1 MLPSAPGPTPREHSV
16 KCCPRFPVG
25 GPCGDDG
32 QELVSRL
39 PIMTPFVAAL
49 LGLAAG
55 LVAGAILTWLI
66 LRGSVATAG
75 RTALVSDH
83 VEEVILSLRSAAVV
97 VDKADS
103 VVVASPL
110 ARGSGLVRGSAIVP
124 KSVREYLTQ
133 ARASGQPAELEI
145 QLSRGSAIP
154 PVLLGVRIVP
164 LSDGSAVVLG
174 EDRSADLR
182 FTETRRD
189 FVANITHELKT
200 PIGAISL
207 LAEAVDAAAEDP
219 VAVRGF
225 IGKVSSESAR
235 LNELVSQ
242 IIALSRLQAQDPML
256 AATVVQLDDVV
267 EAAMA
272 RCAQIAQARDIT
284 ITYGGERG
292 CQVLG
297 DQSQL
302 EAAVT
307 NLVQNAIAY
316 SEPGARVALS
326 CQRSQTGEVEIR
338 VTDNGIGISEADL
351 PRIFE
356 RFYRV
361 DYGRSRAH
369 GGTGLGLSIVKHV
382 AAAHGGEVTAW
393 SKPGRGST
401 FTLKLPDLDH
411 REGVAP

>member
-1 MLPSAPGPTPREHSV
+1 
-16 KCCPRFPVG
+16 
-25 GPCGDDG
+25 
-32 QELVSRL
+32 
-39 PIMTPFVAAL
+39 MTPFVAAL

-55 LVAGAILTWLI
+55 LVVGAIVTWLI
-66 LRGSVATAG
+66 LRGVAAKAG

-83 VEEVILSLRSAAVV
+83 VDEVILNLRAAAAVV
-97 VDKADS
+97 NSEDA

-124 KSVREYLTQ
+124 KAVRERIEE
-133 ARASGQPAELEI
+133 ARTSGRTTELEI

-219 VAVRGF
+219 VAVREF
-225 IGKVSSESAR
+225 IGKLSSESAR

-242 IIALSRLQAQDPML
+242 IIALSRLQAEDPML
-256 AATVVQLDDVV
+256 AAQVVSLDEVV
-267 EAAMA
+267 DATIA
-272 RCAQIAQARDIT
+272 RCGQIAQARNIT
-284 ITYGGERG
+284 ITVGGERG
-292 CQVLG
+292 CEVLG
-297 DQSQL
+297 DQAQL
-302 EAAVT
+302 EGAVT

-316 SEPGARVALS
+316 SEPGARVAVS
-326 CQRSQTGEVEIR
+326 CQRSPETGEIEIR
-338 VTDNGIGISEADL
+338 VTDNGIGISETDL

-382 AAAHGGEVTAW
+382 AAAHGGDVTAW

-401 FTLKLPDLDH
+401 FTLKLPDLNR
-411 REGVAP
+411 REGGAA

>member
-1 MLPSAPGPTPREHSV
+1 
-16 KCCPRFPVG
+16 
-25 GPCGDDG
+25 
-32 QELVSRL
+32 
-39 PIMTPFVAAL
+39 MTPFVAAL

-55 LVAGAILTWLI
+55 LVAGAIVTWLI
-66 LRGSVATAG
+66 LKGVAAHAS

-83 VEEVILSLRSAAVV
+83 VDEVIMNLRAAAAVV
-97 VDKADS
+97 NSDDA

-124 KSVREYLTQ
+124 KAVREHLEE
-133 ARASGQPAELEI
+133 ARATGRTTELEI

-164 LSDGSAVVLG
+164 LSDGSAVILG

-207 LAEAVDAAAEDP
+207 LAEAVEAAADDP
-219 VAVRGF
+219 VAVREF

-242 IIALSRLQAQDPML
+242 IIALSRLQAEDPML
-256 AATVVQLDDVV
+256 AAQVVSLDEVV
-267 EAAMA
+267 EAAIA
-272 RCAQIAQARDIT
+272 RCGQMAKSRDIT
-284 ITYGGERG
+284 VTVGGEHG
-292 CQVLG
+292 CEVLG

-302 EAAVT
+302 EGAVT

-316 SEPGARVALS
+316 SEPGARVAVS
-326 CQRSQTGEVEIR
+326 CQRSPQSGEIEIR

-382 AAAHGGEVTAW
+382 AAAHGGDVTAW

-401 FTLKLPDLDH
+401 FTLKLPDLN
-411 REGVAP
+411 RSEGGAA